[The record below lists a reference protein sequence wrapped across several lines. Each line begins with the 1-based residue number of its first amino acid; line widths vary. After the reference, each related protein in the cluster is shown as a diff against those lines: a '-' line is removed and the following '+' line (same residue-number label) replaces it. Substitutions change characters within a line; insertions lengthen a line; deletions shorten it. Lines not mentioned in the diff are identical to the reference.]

1 MCVKLAALGC
11 GVRVEKWGA
20 ERDGSGGRCPG
31 PGDRQVA
38 SGAGQ
43 SREGVSAACSRQV
56 GGTLLWASPH
66 QLVGGT

>member
-1 MCVKLAALGC
+1 MCVKLAPLGC

-20 ERDGSGGRCPG
+20 ERGGSGGHCPG

-43 SREGVSAACSRQV
+43 RREGVSAPAAGRWVARFCGQV
-56 GGTLLWASPH
+56 GTS
-66 QLVGGT
+66 